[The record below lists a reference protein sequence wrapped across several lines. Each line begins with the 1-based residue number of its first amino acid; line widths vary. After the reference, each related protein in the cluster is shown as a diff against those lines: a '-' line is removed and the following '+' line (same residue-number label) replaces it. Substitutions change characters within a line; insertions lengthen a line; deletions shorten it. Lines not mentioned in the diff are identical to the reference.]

1 MPKNTDICPKERTN
15 MQGVVIRATGLW
27 CTVMSESDG
36 RQYECRIRGNL
47 RIRGIKS
54 TNPVAVGDR
63 VVFSVDA
70 EGKDGMVNDVLPRKN
85 FIVRRSVKLS
95 KRTHILAANI
105 DMAFIVATMDFPPTS
120 TTFIDRFLAT
130 ARAYRIDATVL
141 FNKIDLYGPDQM
153 ARMEE
158 MEAIYQN
165 IGYPTLRIS
174 AQTGENIGR
183 LRDRMQGLESMFSGH
198 SGAGKSS
205 IINAVEPGLDL
216 KTAEISAVHR
226 QGQHTTTF
234 AQMFPLSFGGF
245 VVDTPGIR
253 GFGMVDMDPHEVG
266 DYFPE
271 IFARKGEC
279 RFNDCLHTDEP
290 DCAVVRAVDEG
301 RIAPSRYLSYLSII
315 EGDEG
320 PYREDEYR

>member
-1 MPKNTDICPKERTN
+1 
-15 MQGVVIRATGLW
+15 
-27 CTVMSESDG
+27 MSESDG
-36 RQYECRIRGNL
+36 RQYECRIRGSL

-70 EGKDGMVNDVLPRKN
+70 NGKDGMVNDVLARKN

-105 DMAFIVATMDFPPTS
+105 DTAFIVATMDFPPTS

-130 ARAYRIDATVL
+130 ARAYRIDAAVL
-141 FNKIDLYGPDQM
+141 FNKTDLYGPEM
-153 ARMEE
+153 TARMEE

-174 AQTGENIGR
+174 ARTGENIDR
-183 LRDRMQGLESMFSGH
+183 LRDMMRGRESMFSGH

-205 IINAVEPGLDL
+205 IINAVEQGLDL
-216 KTAEISAVHR
+216 KTAEISTVHR

-234 AQMFPLSFGGF
+234 AQMFPLSFGGY

-253 GFGMVDMDPHEVG
+253 GFGVVDMDPHEAG

-271 IFARKGEC
+271 IFALKGEC

-290 DCAVVRAVDEG
+290 DCAVIQAVEDG